1 MLIHELNAP
10 IESLCD
16 IFQLNCQLVDES
28 HEKVSQLKSVM
39 EDIETEFS
47 VILKKSCSNSNS
59 SIRSAFE
66 EQKVEEEPC
75 AIEQIEDKNSR
86 QN

>member
-47 VILKKSCSNSNS
+47 VILKKSKAG
-59 SIRSAFE
+59 I
-66 EQKVEEEPC
+66 PTG
-75 AIEQIEDKNSR
+75 
-86 QN
+86 